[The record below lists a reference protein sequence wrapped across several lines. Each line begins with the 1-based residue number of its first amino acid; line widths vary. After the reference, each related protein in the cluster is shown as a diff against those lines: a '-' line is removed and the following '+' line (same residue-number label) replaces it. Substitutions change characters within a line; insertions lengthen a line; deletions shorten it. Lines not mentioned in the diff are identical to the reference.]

1 MRDNALL
8 LVRRGLAWWIDGF
21 LVAVIVIAVRAAWLA
36 LADPAFNVEALLTPL
51 VFFAYRVALEGW
63 KNTSLG
69 KWSLRLE
76 ILATRRGFIGATL
89 RNLWLLIPLIALTGP
104 TWTEHTTEIVVAVL
118 ALSVL
123 AVGQTPFDLLA
134 GAMVESR
141 GRLFAKTQAKN

>member
-8 LVRRGLAWWIDGF
+8 LVRRGLAWWIDGL
-21 LVAVIVIAVRAAWLA
+21 LVAVVVIAVRAAWLA

-51 VFFAYRVALEGW
+51 VFFAYRVGLEGW

-76 ILATRRGFIGATL
+76 ILATRHGVVGAAL
-89 RNLWLLIPLIALTGP
+89 RNAYLLLPLLTLTGAG
-104 TWTEHTTEIVVAVL
+104 WAQYTTEIIVAVL

-134 GAMVESR
+134 GAMVERHS
-141 GRLFAKTQAKN
+141 

>member
-8 LVRRGLAWWIDGF
+8 LVRRGLAWWIDGL
-21 LVAVIVIAVRAAWLA
+21 LVAVFVIAVRAAWLA

-51 VFFAYRVALEGW
+51 VFFAYRVGLEGW

-69 KWSLRLE
+69 KWSLQLE
-76 ILATRRGFIGATL
+76 ILATRRGVVGAAL
-89 RNLWLLIPLIALTGP
+89 RNAYLLLPLLTLTGAG
-104 TWTEHTTEIVVAVL
+104 WAQYTTEIIVAVL

-134 GAMVESR
+134 GAMVERHS
-141 GRLFAKTQAKN
+141 

>member
-8 LVRRGLAWWIDGF
+8 LVRRGLAWWIDGL
-21 LVAVIVIAVRAAWLA
+21 LVAVVVIAVRAAWLA

-51 VFFAYRVALEGW
+51 VFFAYRVGLEGW

-76 ILATRRGFIGATL
+76 ILATRRGVVGAVL
-89 RNLWLLIPLIALTGP
+89 RNAYLLLPLLTLTGAG
-104 TWTEHTTEIVVAVL
+104 WAQYTTEIIVAVL

-134 GAMVESR
+134 GAMVERHS
-141 GRLFAKTQAKN
+141 

>member
-8 LVRRGLAWWIDGF
+8 LVRRGLAWWIDGL
-21 LVAVIVIAVRAAWLA
+21 LVAVVVIAVRAAWLA

-51 VFFAYRVALEGW
+51 VFFAYRVGLEGW

-76 ILATRRGFIGATL
+76 ILATPHGVVGAAL
-89 RNLWLLIPLIALTGP
+89 RNAYLLLPLLTLTGAG
-104 TWTEHTTEIVVAVL
+104 WAQYTTEIIVAVL

-134 GAMVESR
+134 GAMVERHS
-141 GRLFAKTQAKN
+141 

>member
-8 LVRRGLAWWIDGF
+8 LVRRGLAWWIDGL
-21 LVAVIVIAVRAAWLA
+21 LVAVVVIAVRAAWLA

-51 VFFAYRVALEGW
+51 VFFAYRVGLEGW

-69 KWSLRLE
+69 KWSLQLE
-76 ILATRRGFIGATL
+76 ILATRRGVVGAAL
-89 RNLWLLIPLIALTGP
+89 RNAYLLLPLLTLTGAG
-104 TWTEHTTEIVVAVL
+104 WAQYTTEIIVAVL

-134 GAMVESR
+134 GAMVERHS
-141 GRLFAKTQAKN
+141 

>member
-21 LVAVIVIAVRAAWLA
+21 LVAVVVIAVRAAWLA

-51 VFFAYRVALEGW
+51 VFFAYRVSLEGW

-76 ILATRRGFIGATL
+76 ILATRRGIVGAAL
-89 RNLWLLIPLIALTGP
+89 RNAYLLLPLLTLTGAG
-104 TWTEHTTEIVVAVL
+104 WAQYTTEIIVAVL

-134 GAMVESR
+134 GAMVER
-141 GRLFAKTQAKN
+141 HP

>member
-8 LVRRGLAWWIDGF
+8 LVRRGLAWWIDGL
-21 LVAVIVIAVRAAWLA
+21 LVAVVVIAVRAAWLA

-51 VFFAYRVALEGW
+51 VFFAYRVGLEGW

-69 KWSLRLE
+69 KWSLQLE
-76 ILATRRGFIGATL
+76 ILATRRGVVGAAL
-89 RNLWLLIPLIALTGP
+89 RNAYLLLPLLTLTGAG
-104 TWTEHTTEIVVAVL
+104 WAQYTTESVVAVL

-134 GAMVESR
+134 GAMVERHS
-141 GRLFAKTQAKN
+141 

>member
-8 LVRRGLAWWIDGF
+8 LVRRGLAWWIDGL
-21 LVAVIVIAVRAAWLA
+21 LVAVVVIAVRAAWLA
-36 LADPAFNVEALLTPL
+36 IADPAFNVEALLTPL
-51 VFFAYRVALEGW
+51 VFFAYRVGLEGW

-76 ILATRRGFIGATL
+76 ILATRRGIVGAAL
-89 RNLWLLIPLIALTGP
+89 RNAYLLLPLLALTGAG
-104 TWTEHTTEIVVAVL
+104 WAQYTTEIVVAVL

-134 GAMVESR
+134 GAMVERHS
-141 GRLFAKTQAKN
+141 

>member
-8 LVRRGLAWWIDGF
+8 LVRRGVAWWIDGF

-36 LADPAFNVEALLTPL
+36 LADPAFNV
-51 VFFAYRVALEGW
+51 VFFAYRVSLEGW

-76 ILATRRGFIGATL
+76 ILATRRGIVGAAL
-89 RNLWLLIPLIALTGP
+89 RNAYLLLPLLTLTGAG
-104 TWTEHTTEIVVAVL
+104 WAQYTTEIVVAVL

-134 GAMVESR
+134 GAMVER
-141 GRLFAKTQAKN
+141 HP